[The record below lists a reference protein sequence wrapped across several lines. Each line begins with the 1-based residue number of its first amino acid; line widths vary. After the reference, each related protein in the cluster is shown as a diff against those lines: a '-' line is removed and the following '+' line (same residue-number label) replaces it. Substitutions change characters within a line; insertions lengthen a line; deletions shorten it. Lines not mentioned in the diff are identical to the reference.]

1 MPKRPFT
8 DKRRA
13 AHSHRVRSLAEILAA
28 KKPANDA
35 QLAVLQGAE
44 GLAESRAWV
53 CGVLPE
59 ELAAHVTHALERGGE
74 LVVFTES
81 SAWAGRLSMTLAER
95 RAALA
100 PRLDGNARINVRVVP
115 GGRYRR

>member
-1 MPKRPFT
+1 MPKRPFA

-13 AHSHRVRSLAEILAA
+13 AQSHRVRSLAEILAS
-28 KKPANDA
+28 KKTGNDA

-59 ELAAHVTHALERGGE
+59 ELAPHVTHALERGNE
-74 LVVFTES
+74 LIVFTES
-81 SAWAGRLSMTLAER
+81 SAWAGRLSMTLAEL

-100 PRLDGNARINVRVVP
+100 PRLDSAARITVRVVP
-115 GGRYRR
+115 GGKYRR